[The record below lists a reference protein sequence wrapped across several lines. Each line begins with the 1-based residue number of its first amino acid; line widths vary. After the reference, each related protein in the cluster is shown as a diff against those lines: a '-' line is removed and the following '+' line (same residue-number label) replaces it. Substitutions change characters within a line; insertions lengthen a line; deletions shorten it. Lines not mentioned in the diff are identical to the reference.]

1 MNKNNIFNF
10 VKYAIFAGILYFIM
24 KKIPAINIRE
34 YEILMLIVIIG
45 AGLYSYECLIEGY
58 FQSSKLN
65 NNSSNVE
72 GFSTNK
78 FSSNNDLD
86 NSLELDVDIDD
97 KYLSLDR
104 PYLISNEIV
113 QKAREAADKK
123 RREEEKLKNNKELI
137 NESKQEKK
145 LVLVN
150 KNKSIKKIDKLEEI
164 KNKLEEKINKQNKSI
179 RKLKSVV
186 IDEDEDEYEIEDED
200 TNKKLLVEANDKK
213 LKYNEDLKSVIN
225 DLKDQKNKVSK
236 SINEIKEIDKIIDIA
251 NEKIVNSQKI
261 IKSESSKISN
271 FKLKIKSKELP
282 NFRVDKNNKKSII
295 VNDEVVVPLS
305 EDNNFS
311 GVDDYLDSTPL
322 GKLSNKLLNTK
333 KSLDSIKKGI
343 KAGEIP
349 NYNLDEQDLSEN
361 EFDEKLDFL
370 ENDLNQDKNV
380 ASSYIEKNNSKKSKK
395 KSSIINDEVV
405 DLNIDDEESIF
416 IKADKNG
423 NDLRTSKINRNEKI
437 DRKRLKSISNL
448 KQKDNVD
455 YKMNSSNSKE
465 KQRKL
470 KNMPL
475 VQDSDILPEAI
486 IESDNKVFSGVRNT
500 GNKSTKKQTQLKDME
515 SNKKQVSN
523 MIFRDKN
530 VGVFREQAENDSDNE
545 IRRLRNELINPS
557 ALNPEDLKKYGLN
570 KFDIQDEIVKNSI
583 IQDYDTVFQESNY
596 KEINDLE
603 NKGIVRKKYSDLG
616 PKVLRVDNA
625 FIKGTNDLEKILVD
639 PSTGK
644 EIKLDNLEDDYVKI
658 DKSNGKKYVLLENED
673 DAKSVKKIYIDSD
686 SRPTEIVEDPRN
698 VKKVREIPEKPKLL
712 SVGDSVGLDSKYDT
726 YKIND
731 IDDTYNDDIFVK
743 PLESSKINKKDTIK
757 SVKKSSL
764 VNKRLESSRI
774 NESVDKKLRQIADLN
789 NFELEDS
796 TDDNVSNVDNDN
808 IEDNDSIVDNDNIVD
823 NDSIDDSIEDEN
835 NINSKRNN
843 KKLNNKLQMRD
854 NKSLKSKLKKRD
866 LASEQKELIPNLI
879 KESRR
884 KTEKVN
890 KPIQKK
896 KVVKKVYRDMEDV
909 KKEVKDESK
918 LPKSK
923 NVKTKDSN
931 LEISFKIENVNYNKL
946 SSSQKS
952 SIIQDVRARY
962 SVNLGISRN
971 AIDIELL
978 PGPLIVTVRVNLNDS
993 RVDKNRVVK
1002 GMVEYNKSVK
1012 EEIINTISNI
1022 VDSKIVDIDENYD
1035 DMVVKEVDLKEVK
1048 QPIEDKKTRKNT
1060 VEKRVDTRIQER
1072 RKNNV
1077 EKRLAVDDEDET
1089 VDTNDIIDNNI
1100 EDSVEED
1107 VIQDVST
1114 IVDENRPIVD
1124 VLDGTTPESEIR
1136 KLRKNSGPR
1145 PVPTLPKIRKTR
1157 KPKSNKQ
1164 AISEIQKT
1172 IEEEPTELAGGLRL
1186 RSKDEIK
1193 QIQKEVRKAET
1204 KVALRKL
1211 KDNIEGKPVFV
1222 PKEERVKAKQHNHDL
1237 IHDEISSVKRNLLDE
1252 IDDIKDNINKKKS
1265 VIISDIEK
1273 RNIKVLLKELLS
1285 HKVLNLDEVE
1295 NIYSSSKKGDVNLA
1309 NVIKALEKL
1318 RDSTIKKL
1326 TENSINNSGDN
1337 DRIVDKKSSMYG
1349 DMKYDELPPEKR
1361 IPLGDQMPPD
1371 DWENQYTLLNTD
1383 KWSVPQ
1389 RKPPLCVASKH
1400 MDPLPSNE
1408 SGYPMLLK
1416 EWDNSR
1422 VISNTYIN
1430 QKWAKDQVDTS
1441 GF

>member
-1 MNKNNIFNF
+1 
-10 VKYAIFAGILYFIM
+10 
-24 KKIPAINIRE
+24 
-34 YEILMLIVIIG
+34 
-45 AGLYSYECLIEGY
+45 
-58 FQSSKLN
+58 
-65 NNSSNVE
+65 
-72 GFSTNK
+72 
-78 FSSNNDLD
+78 
-86 NSLELDVDIDD
+86 
-97 KYLSLDR
+97 
-104 PYLISNEIV
+104 
-113 QKAREAADKK
+113 
-123 RREEEKLKNNKELI
+123 
-137 NESKQEKK
+137 
-145 LVLVN
+145 
-150 KNKSIKKIDKLEEI
+150 
-164 KNKLEEKINKQNKSI
+164 
-179 RKLKSVV
+179 
-186 IDEDEDEYEIEDED
+186 
-200 TNKKLLVEANDKK
+200 
-213 LKYNEDLKSVIN
+213 
-225 DLKDQKNKVSK
+225 
-236 SINEIKEIDKIIDIA
+236 
-251 NEKIVNSQKI
+251 
-261 IKSESSKISN
+261 
-271 FKLKIKSKELP
+271 
-282 NFRVDKNNKKSII
+282 
-295 VNDEVVVPLS
+295 
-305 EDNNFS
+305 
-311 GVDDYLDSTPL
+311 
-322 GKLSNKLLNTK
+322 
-333 KSLDSIKKGI
+333 
-343 KAGEIP
+343 
-349 NYNLDEQDLSEN
+349 
-361 EFDEKLDFL
+361 
-370 ENDLNQDKNV
+370 
-380 ASSYIEKNNSKKSKK
+380 
-395 KSSIINDEVV
+395 
-405 DLNIDDEESIF
+405 
-416 IKADKNG
+416 
-423 NDLRTSKINRNEKI
+423 
-437 DRKRLKSISNL
+437 
-448 KQKDNVD
+448 
-455 YKMNSSNSKE
+455 MNSSNSKE

-486 IESDNKVFSGVRNT
+486 IESDDKVFSGVRNT
-500 GNKSTKKQTQLKDME
+500 GDKSTKKQTQLKDME
-515 SNKKQVSN
+515 RNKKQVSN

-530 VGVFREQAENDSDNE
+530 VGVFREEAENDSDNE
-545 IRRLRNELINPS
+545 IKRLRNELINPT
-557 ALNPEDLKKYGLN
+557 ALNPEDLRKYGLN

-603 NKGIVRKKYSDLG
+603 NKGIVRKKYSDVG

-698 VKKVREIPEKPKLL
+698 VKKVREIPEKPQLL
-712 SVGDSVGLDSKYDT
+712 SMGDSVGLDSKYDT

-757 SVKKSSL
+757 SVKKSSTI
-764 VNKRLESSRI
+764 NKRLESSRI
-774 NESVDKKLRQIADLN
+774 NESVDKKLRQIGDLN
-789 NFELEDS
+789 NFELDDS
-796 TDDNVSNVDNDN
+796 TD
-808 IEDNDSIVDNDNIVD
+808 DNDSIVDNDSIEDNDIIGD
-823 NDSIDDSIEDEN
+823 NDSIDDNDSIEDEN
-835 NINSKRNN
+835 KVSSKRN
-843 KKLNNKLQMRD
+843 KRKVNNNSQIRD

-866 LASEQKELIPNLI
+866 LASEQKELVPNLI

-896 KVVKKVYRDMEDV
+896 KVVKKVYRDIEDV
-909 KKEVKDESK
+909 KKEVKAESK

-923 NVKTKDSN
+923 NVKTQDSN

-946 SSSQKS
+946 SISQKS

-971 AIDIELL
+971 AIEIELL
-978 PGPLIVTVRVNLNDS
+978 PSPLIVVVRVNLKDS

-1002 GMVEYNKSVK
+1002 SMVEYNKSVK
-1012 EEIINTISNI
+1012 EEIINTISNV

-1035 DMVVKEVDLKEVK
+1035 ELVVKEVDIKEVK
-1048 QPIEDKKTRKNT
+1048 QPIEDKKSRKNT
-1060 VEKRVDTRIQER
+1060 IEKRSDARIQER
-1072 RKNNV
+1072 RNNNV
-1077 EKRLAVDDEDET
+1077 ERRTNNVERRLAVDDEDET
-1089 VDTNDIIDNNI
+1089 IDTNDIIDNNTGDNI

-1107 VIQDVST
+1107 VIQNVST
-1114 IVDENRPIVD
+1114 IADENRPVVD

-1145 PVPTLPKIRKTR
+1145 PVPILPKIKKTR

-1164 AISEIQKT
+1164 AISEIEKT

-1204 KVALRKL
+1204 KVAIRKL

-1252 IDDIKDNINKKKS
+1252 IDDLKDNLNKKKS
-1265 VIISDIEK
+1265 VIITDIEK

-1285 HKVLNLDEVE
+1285 HKVLNIDEVE
-1295 NIYSSSKKGDVNLA
+1295 NIYSSAKKGDVNLT

-1318 RDSTIKKL
+1318 RDSTVKKL
-1326 TENSINNSGDN
+1326 TETTINKSTDN
-1337 DRIVDKKSSMYG
+1337 DRIVDKKSSLYG

-1361 IPLGDQMPPD
+1361 IPLGDQIPPD